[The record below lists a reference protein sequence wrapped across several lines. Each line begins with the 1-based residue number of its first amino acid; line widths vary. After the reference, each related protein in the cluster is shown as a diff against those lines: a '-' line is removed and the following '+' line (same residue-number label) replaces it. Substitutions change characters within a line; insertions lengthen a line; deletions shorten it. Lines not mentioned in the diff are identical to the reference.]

1 MPSCEATSLSFG
13 RDIAFNSGLSE
24 RIGSFSVIVFISVM
38 ALRIAQKERLIYLS
52 EKILHRLMRA
62 G

>member
-1 MPSCEATSLSFG
+1 
-13 RDIAFNSGLSE
+13 
-24 RIGSFSVIVFISVM
+24 M
-38 ALRIAQKERLIYLS
+38 ALRIARKVRLIYLS